1 MKGQLLVAQLPVL
14 LEQRAAHHRFRR
26 QAVSSGLLDPV
37 PAQITDH
44 QTQQRT
50 VFVEPLRDGF
60 QLAADLVLRE
70 NLKYRGLYD
79 AFLTMVELPMVS
91 GFAAHSMACLRTI
104 SENRRLDPREILT
117 ARTRY
122 SPRRRLSS
130 SSAAGLVV

>member
-26 QAVSSGLLDPV
+26 QAVSPGLLDPV
-37 PAQITDH
+37 PAQIAGR

-70 NLKYRGLYD
+70 NLKYSGLD
-79 AFLTMVELPMVS
+79 EAFLTHCRVPTVA
-91 GFAAHSMACLRTI
+91 GFATNSMSCLQTI
-104 SENRRLDPREILT
+104 FAELDPREI
-117 ARTRY
+117 AIQKDF
-122 SPRRRLSS
+122 SV
-130 SSAAGLVV
+130 A

>member
-37 PAQITDH
+37 PTQIAGC

-60 QLAADLVLRE
+60 QLAA
-70 NLKYRGLYD
+70 
-79 AFLTMVELPMVS
+79 
-91 GFAAHSMACLRTI
+91 
-104 SENRRLDPREILT
+104 
-117 ARTRY
+117 ARK
-122 SPRRRLSS
+122 LQI
-130 SSAAGLVV
+130 

>member
-37 PAQITDH
+37 PTQIAGC

-60 QLAADLVLRE
+60 QLAADFVLRE
-70 NLKYRGLYD
+70 NFNPTSAVASRRAGN
-79 AFLTMVELPMVS
+79 
-91 GFAAHSMACLRTI
+91 LRA
-104 SENRRLDPREILT
+104 SLQP
-117 ARTRY
+117 
-122 SPRRRLSS
+122 
-130 SSAAGLVV
+130 

>member
-37 PAQITDH
+37 PAQIAGC

-70 NLKYRGLYD
+70 NLKYSGLD
-79 AFLTMVELPMVS
+79 GAFLTHCRVPTVA
-91 GFAAHSMACLRTI
+91 GFASNSMACLQTI
-104 SENRRLDPREILT
+104 FETAELHPREI
-117 ARTRY
+117 AIQKDF
-122 SPRRRLSS
+122 SV
-130 SSAAGLVV
+130 A

>member
-14 LEQRAAHHRFRR
+14 LKQRAAHHRFRR

-37 PAQITDH
+37 PAQIAGH

-70 NLKYRGLYD
+70 NLKYRVLDD
-79 AFLTMVELPMVS
+79 AFLTHCRALTS
-91 GFAAHSMACLRTI
+91 DGFAAKSMPWLHTI
-104 SENRRLDPREILT
+104 SET
-117 ARTRY
+117 AE
-122 SPRRRLSS
+122 PDW
-130 SSAAGLVV
+130 